1 MLEDVNNL
9 INQYEIPNLF
19 GPDDKIIISEKIR
32 MIAKKDGLL

>member
-19 GPDDKIIISEKIR
+19 GPDDKIIITEKVR
-32 MIAKKDGLL
+32 MNAKRDGLI